1 MPVFRARHLATM
13 TTPLIEDGCVVVEGA
28 RIVAAG
34 AYRDLKPAKVDHDID
49 GVLMPGLINAHTHL
63 ELTNITRP
71 PAPIAFTDWIIEIS
85 QQIRGDKETF
95 ASRRADA
102 VRQGIAQCIKFGV
115 TCVGDITQNVD
126 IVRPIL
132 REGPIRSVSFG
143 ECLGIGERRWRFD
156 ELFEKARAGVNDGR
170 CRLGL
175 SPHAPYT
182 VDRDG
187 LFQVRAESALGVPVA
202 MHVAETPDEAA
213 FLFDRSGAFA
223 ELYRRLGVDPGPATA
238 FTGSPIRLLADDVA
252 PQRWLLAHVN
262 YCDEDDINSLKE
274 HALAVVWCPRTHAYF
289 GHAPHRWAE
298 MIEWGVTV
306 CVGTDSCASSPDLN
320 VVDDLRLIHSQ
331 APAIS
336 PTQLWWMV
344 TTQADEALRWNR
356 EAIDDE
362 PLPPPQVGRI
372 EAGTLADLVAFATRS
387 ADPLREILETPDM
400 HPSGVWIGGVDVAQ
414 ATSP

>member
-1 MPVFRARHLATM
+1 M
-13 TTPLIEDGCVVVEGA
+13 TTPLIEDGCVIVEGD
-28 RIVAAG
+28 RIVEVG

-71 PAPIAFTDWIIEIS
+71 PAPIAFTDWIIAIS

-95 ASRRADA
+95 AARRADA

-143 ECLGIGERRWRFD
+143 ECLGIGERRWRFE

-182 VDRDG
+182 VDKDG
-187 LFQVRAESALGVPVA
+187 LFNVRLESALGAPVT
-202 MHVAETPDEAA
+202 MHVGETPEEAD
-213 FLFDRSGAFA
+213 FLNDHSG
-223 ELYRRLGVDPGPATA
+223 ELGRLYQALGTDPGEAMG
-238 FTGSPIRLLADDVA
+238 FRGSPVQFLAEHVA

-262 YCDEDDINSLKE
+262 YCDVGDIDLLRRHE
-274 HALAVVWCPRTHAYF
+274 LAVVWCPRTHAYF
-289 GHAPHRWAE
+289 GHQPHRWRE
-298 MIEWGVTV
+298 LIEWGVTV
-306 CVGTDSCASSPDLN
+306 CIGTDSCASSPDLN
-320 VVDDLRLIHSQ
+320 LVADLRLLYAQ
-331 APAIS
+331 RPQIS
-336 PTQLWWMV
+336 PSQLWWMV
-344 TTQADEALRWNR
+344 TTQADAALRWSR
-356 EAIDDE
+356 EAIDNE
-362 PLPPPQVGRI
+362 ELPPPSVGRL
-372 EAGTLADLVAFATRS
+372 EAGTLADLVTFPTRS
-387 ADPLREILETPDM
+387 GDPLREILETPHM
-400 HPSGVWIGGVDVAQ
+400 LPAGVWIGGAAVA
-414 ATSP
+414 PVCNR